1 MVGRGVGSGTED
13 RVAIEATGRLV
24 GAPAAGQVEDVG
36 GGLDPLDVD
45 ALEGGDILEDPAE
58 VALQPV
64 AGLALQ
70 AQPGEARHGVE
81 IAGAQGRHES
91 GEYPTLPPAFNGA
104 ARRSRLAAAA
114 GVGYAEDFRGP
125 DHLAEAMRPLA
136 RRILLTQGL
145 IIVLV
150 FGVSLFAFHSLRE
163 ARRRAAH
170 LRSEYDRGVAH
181 EKLLAE
187 VRDIARSRSFYVLEQ
202 RSSGPLI
209 DEFRRPFYQSLGRIG
224 VGVAGLERRAQRRP
238 DLVPGVERLR
248 AGSRALRRA
257 AAEQELALA
266 LGDANRLLAAEA
278 GFESAR
284 EHLWSQTLAS
294 KDESVRLVAAEIESL
309 REAARQA
316 TALSL
321 AFSALAVL
329 VGAAASYSL
338 TRSIQRPVGEL
349 RDATEA
355 LSRGQ
360 FDRRIAI
367 TRADELGDLGRAF
380 NEMAARLQELDELKG
395 NFVSVVS
402 HELKTPL
409 TSMRDA
415 VDLLTEGVG
424 GELSAKQRRLIEITR
439 AGMDRLV
446 GYAQEILDASR
457 FEAGGVRLESEPL
470 DLAPIVEA
478 QVSMARP
485 RAATAGIDLRWE
497 PLDLDASAAE
507 RAALG
512 TPITGDGFWLGRV
525 VSNLLDNALKFTP
538 TGGAVRVRCGFVRG
552 MADDRVVLEVADSGI
567 GIAPHDLR
575 HVFERFFQAARPDG
589 GRVQG
594 AGLGLS
600 IVRNL
605 VDAHRGEVTV
615 ESVVGRGTTFRVT
628 LPARAVTPVAA
639 QAMTG

>member
-1 MVGRGVGSGTED
+1 
-13 RVAIEATGRLV
+13 
-24 GAPAAGQVEDVG
+24 
-36 GGLDPLDVD
+36 
-45 ALEGGDILEDPAE
+45 
-58 VALQPV
+58 
-64 AGLALQ
+64 
-70 AQPGEARHGVE
+70 
-81 IAGAQGRHES
+81 
-91 GEYPTLPPAFNGA
+91 
-104 ARRSRLAAAA
+104 
-114 GVGYAEDFRGP
+114 
-125 DHLAEAMRPLA
+125 MRPLA

-150 FGVSLFAFHSLRE
+150 FGVSLFAFLSLRE

-202 RSSGPLI
+202 RSGGPLV
-209 DEFRRPFYQSLGRIG
+209 DDFRRPFYQSLGRIG
-224 VGVAGLERRAQRRP
+224 VGVAELERRAQRRP

-248 AGSRALRRA
+248 AGARALRRA

-266 LGDANRLLAAEA
+266 LGDPARRLAAEA

-284 EHLWSQTLAS
+284 EHLWSETLAS
-294 KDESVRLVAAEIESL
+294 KEESVRLVATEIESL

-321 AFSALAVL
+321 AISALAVL
-329 VGAAASYSL
+329 VGAAASFSL

-360 FDRRIAI
+360 FDRRIAV
-367 TRADELGDLGRAF
+367 TRADELGDLARAF

-395 NFVSVVS
+395 HFVSVVS

-424 GELSAKQRRLIEITR
+424 GELTAKQRRLIEITR

-470 DLAPIVEA
+470 DLAAIVES

-485 RAATAGIDLRWE
+485 RAVAAGIELRSE
-497 PLDLDASAAE
+497 PLDLDSPAAD
-507 RAALG
+507 RVARG
-512 TPITGDGFWLGRV
+512 TPVNGDRFWLGRM

-538 TGGAVRVRCGFVRG
+538 SGGEVRVRCGTVRDG
-552 MADDRVVLEVADSGI
+552 RADRVVLEVSDSGI
-567 GIAPHDLR
+567 GIAPQDLR
-575 HVFERFFQAARPDG
+575 HVFQRFFQAARPDG

-605 VDAHRGEVTV
+605 VDAHGGEVSV
-615 ESVVGRGTTFRVT
+615 ESMIGRGTTFRVV
-628 LPARAVTPVAA
+628 LPARAVAPAPA
-639 QAMTG
+639 QAMAG